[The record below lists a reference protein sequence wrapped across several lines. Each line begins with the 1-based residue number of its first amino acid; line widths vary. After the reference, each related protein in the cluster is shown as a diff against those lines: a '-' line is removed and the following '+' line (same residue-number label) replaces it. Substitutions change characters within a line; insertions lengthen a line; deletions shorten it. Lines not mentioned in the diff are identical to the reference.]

1 MGVFVNFKITANIKI
16 ITIPLLALI
25 ITFILLSAIEN
36 SIGSKLHENTS
47 YKNTIDQFTKKDFF
61 LNDFTEKRTM
71 FLLGSSQVQFINVT
85 QVNNLINNDD
95 ILVYNLAIT
104 SDVPV
109 NRIEQLEKIIS
120 ANPEIVFYGIS
131 YRDFQIPYDDDG
143 LLPSVKQIN
152 LCSLQSYFPS
162 NPQLLTTNILQEII
176 PKQFL
181 ISKETPYLVKNTP
194 FAIYSQN
201 ISEPI
206 KLEPDERLLSITKS
220 WKNNCVT
227 SQNTDALN
235 TMIFELQKNNIKIVI
250 FTAPLHK
257 FYLDSLSDYQK
268 EQFDKVLE
276 SLTKQHGIK
285 IYEFEENYSELNMW
299 RDHLHISFHESVT
312 KYNKDIAS
320 MIIKESEL

>member
-1 MGVFVNFKITANIKI
+1 MNFKITTNIKI

-36 SIGSKLHENTS
+36 SIGSKLHENTQ

-131 YRDFQIPYDDDG
+131 YRDFQIPYDDE
-143 LLPSVKQIN
+143 LLPSMKQIN
-152 LCSLQSYFPS
+152 LCSIQSNFPT
-162 NPQLLTTNILQEII
+162 NPKFITINFMQKIT
-176 PKQFL
+176 PKEFL
-181 ISKETPYLVKNTP
+181 VSKEKPNLIKNTP
-194 FAIYSQN
+194 FAEYVTN
-201 ISEPI
+201 IPQPI
-206 KLEPDERLLSITKS
+206 NLVDDERIPAITQS
-220 WKNNCVT
+220 WNNNCVMYENI
-227 SQNTDALN
+227 SALN
-235 TMIFELQKNNIKIVI
+235 TMISELQNNNIKIVI
-250 FTAPLHK
+250 FTTPLHK
-257 FYLDSLSDYQK
+257 FYLDSLSNYQK
-268 EQFDKVLE
+268 ELFNEILDN
-276 SLTKQHGIK
+276 LTKKQGVR
-285 IYEFEENYSELNMW
+285 IYELEDKYSELDMW
-299 RDHLHISFHESVT
+299 RDHMHISIHESVT
-312 KYNKDIAS
+312 KYNEDIAS
-320 MIIKESEL
+320 IIIKESEI